1 MFARNLKQTIFDYF
15 EIDTRDEQHAFYHL
29 RLASCTNHLVLIPSW
44 DPRWCQIFSLD
55 FFCTR
60 RFSHL
65 KYDLITC
72 ELIKRYTRTIF
83 SDTLF
88 KTNKR
93 IKEKKIKKKRKRRW
107 EYRWT
112 VFSRM
117 FTRCARTNTYK
128 RKGRNE
134 GKHFSIW
141 HHSTRRRYVD
151 RGNATALVSVSARC
165 STVNITVL
173 SLLRTLL
180 CLSNDDFVVKRRNR
194 MKRDGTE
201 LNWKITGKKGNKF
214 KR

>member
-1 MFARNLKQTIFDYF
+1 MRINQT
-15 EIDTRDEQHAFYHL
+15 
-29 RLASCTNHLVLIPSW
+29 
-44 DPRWCQIFSLD
+44 
-55 FFCTR
+55 
-60 RFSHL
+60 
-65 KYDLITC
+65 
-72 ELIKRYTRTIF
+72 KRYTRTIF

-93 IKEKKIKKKRKRRW
+93 IKEKIKIKKSVKEDESTGEPFFLGCLHDVW
-107 EYRWT
+107 GW
-112 VFSRM
+112 
-117 FTRCARTNTYK
+117 AHK

-194 MKRDGTE
+194 VKRDGTE
-201 LNWKITGKKGNKF
+201 LNWKITGKKENKL